1 MSSARNQRRLIG
13 KGLNAKSNSSKGN
26 PLGGLVALKTQLE
39 HLLSNVTPSS
49 AQAAQIE
56 ESIKLISTFAEDLAS
71 LKKEHVK
78 QRAVTLGLFSKLS
91 SLSLEDSL
99 ALETEL
105 RSGYDRTHAEE
116 AFQELLREDHE

>member
-13 KGLNAKSNSSKGN
+13 KGLNSTNPSKGN

-56 ESIKLISTFAEDLAS
+56 ESIKLISTFADELAS
-71 LKKEHVK
+71 LKKEHAK

-91 SLSLEDSL
+91 SISLEDSL

>member
-13 KGLNAKSNSSKGN
+13 KGLNANPSKGN

-56 ESIKLISTFAEDLAS
+56 ESIKLISTFADELAS
-71 LKKEHVK
+71 LKKEHAK

-99 ALETEL
+99 KLETEL
-105 RSGYDRTHAEE
+105 RSDYDHSHSEA
-116 AFQELLREDHE
+116 AFQELLLQEDHE